1 MYDLAIVGGGPA
13 GVAAGVYAE
22 RKLLKT
28 VLIAKEIGGQSIVSA
43 DVQNWIGIPS
53 ISGTDLAKNL
63 EAHLRAYADD
73 YLDIVKDVTADKL
86 EKIDTGF
93 RITTSDSKTYEAKTV
108 LITTGANRRQL
119 NVPGA
124 KEYDQKG
131 LTYCASCDGPLFSG
145 MDVAVIGGG
154 NAGFESAAQL
164 LAYTKSVTLLDK
176 MPSFKAE
183 QITVQKVLAHPNMKA
198 LSEVEI
204 QEVKGDA
211 MVTGLTYKDKAGQ
224 IHELPVQGIFVEIGL
239 VPSTAFA
246 KDVVT
251 LDAYQRIVTDPRN
264 QHTSQDGVWAAGDCT
279 DVLYHQNNIAM
290 GDAVKAIE
298 DIYLYLRA

>member
-1 MYDLAIVGGGPA
+1 M
-13 GVAAGVYAE
+13 AAGVYAE